1 MAQEQVAKLKKKQWY
16 NIIAPKQ
23 FDNAVIGETLVYE
36 PGAML
41 GKTLSH
47 SLMNLTNDTK
57 RQNINIH
64 FKVVEIDGDSHSTEA
79 ERAHD
84 VARTACLTH
93 RGFTVL
99 RFTNVDVYE
108 SPEGVFDALCKV
120 LGTPT

>member
-1 MAQEQVAKLKKKQWY
+1 MRDQIKFAQSLRRNQTDAERKFWALLYPWREQGMHWRRQTPIGPYVVDFRCKRMKL
-16 NIIAPKQ
+16 
-23 FDNAVIGETLVYE
+23 
-36 PGAML
+36 
-41 GKTLSH
+41 
-47 SLMNLTNDTK
+47 
-57 RQNINIH
+57 
-64 FKVVEIDGDSHSTEA
+64 VVEIDGDSHSTEA